1 MVSIYQHKCITV
13 KKYLRDKNVFRAQKN
28 LVVLS
33 EIVYLF
39 IYLFCQNCD
48 RELDDMRIA
57 VIYYSRVNKKGQSKL
72 TWFVDYLKFFDPLS
86 QIEESAPTYTLC
98 NTCYVG
104 LVPATYLSLSKYTI
118 QRKLIKNLQGGVLYA
133 KPCCIQL

>member
-1 MVSIYQHKCITV
+1 
-13 KKYLRDKNVFRAQKN
+13 
-28 LVVLS
+28 
-33 EIVYLF
+33 
-39 IYLFCQNCD
+39 
-48 RELDDMRIA
+48 MRIA